1 MNNVQICTRYL
12 CSLYTKSTQNIYIYY
27 VCMYTIIIMTSN
39 TGSHIIQEK
48 FENLND
54 ANRDQLIEESKREVF
69 ALLKKTIRP
78 EFLNRIDETIMF
90 TPLSKKEVNEI
101 VKLQLNGLKKM
112 LSSKNINVEFD
123 DKAIEWLSE
132 KGFDPQ
138 FGARPIKRVIQRDV
152 LNLLS
157 KEILKGNITPESKII
172 VTLDGDRIV
181 FKNDLV

>member
-1 MNNVQICTRYL
+1 
-12 CSLYTKSTQNIYIYY
+12 
-27 VCMYTIIIMTSN
+27 MTSN

-54 ANRDQLIEESKREVF
+54 DNRDMLIEEAQTEVF

-90 TPLSKKEVNEI
+90 TPLSKNEVNKI
-101 VKLQLNGLKKM
+101 VKLQLNGLQKM
-112 LSSKNINVEFD
+112 LSTKNINIEFSD
-123 DKAIEWLSE
+123 EAVEWLSD

-138 FGARPIKRVIQRDV
+138 FGARPIKRVIQKDV

-157 KEILKGNITPESKII
+157 KEILKGNITPDNKII
-172 VTLDGDRIV
+172 VTLGEGKIV
-181 FKNDLV
+181 FINNFV

>member
-1 MNNVQICTRYL
+1 
-12 CSLYTKSTQNIYIYY
+12 
-27 VCMYTIIIMTSN
+27 MTSN

-54 ANRDQLIEESKREVF
+54 DNRDMLMEEAQKEVF

-90 TPLSKKEVNEI
+90 TPLSKDEVNKI
-101 VKLQLNGLKKM
+101 VKLQLNILQKM
-112 LSSKNINVEFD
+112 LSTKNINIEFD
-123 DKAIEWLSE
+123 DNAIEWLSD

-138 FGARPIKRVIQRDV
+138 FGARPIKRVIQKDV

-157 KEILKGNITPESKII
+157 KEILKGNISSDNKII
-172 VTLDGDRIV
+172 ITLGEGKIV
-181 FKNDLV
+181 FKNNFV